1 MTRAVSAQTL
11 AAFAPNASRGPDEGT
26 KAEPMND
33 PVVAVCVPLDDS
45 NDPAVLADVIAFLDG
60 FDEAVHF
67 DKSELTPTSAS
78 PRVGAD
84 RRGSRAAEE
93 NRARVER
100 YWRKKD
106 ELSLLRK
113 QVAYLTG
120 TLERMKR
127 ATGVSLEVKSANGLL
142 VTVGRARDSHGGD
155 WKHRLDRERELRLR
169 AEKTNAQLREVLRT
183 HELWRCGLSKKLQG
197 AWPSSMEVRQLH
209 SRPTAACLDCVV
221 WLLGGSCVV
230 GGRFLGRTVT
240 LRLRCMGTA
249 WPAMK
254 AVTRCGV
261 AFSSC

>member
-113 QVAYLTG
+113 QVAYLT
-120 TLERMKR
+120 
-127 ATGVSLEVKSANGLL
+127 GLL